1 MTNNPFVNNP
11 NSFNSEPIRKD
22 NGVSD
27 TDLLKLM
34 DILTLHEASALIA
47 GVSPNKVSFYDGN
60 NEGGYYLNVNIYD
73 PANAQDVFSISLK
86 AMIHAIKAGLLKANV
101 AVNVFNGFSYQL
113 TKESLQADWIATNG
127 IDEAETTVAREDL
140 KDWLEKR
147 GVFPTMLFPN
157 GKKDDYM
164 NPQHDNYSPK
174 LAVCVRAWEVA
185 QNGIP
190 HGKTTKQFIIDW
202 ITEHGKEYGLEVT
215 GKSNIEHLA
224 TIPNWDITGG
234 KVRTNL
240 TPHNEPLNDQKEIA
254 ENLATVHQKLAVNLP
269 SNTPA
274 KADDDVPF

>member
-47 GVSPNKVSFYDGN
+47 GCSPNQVRGNWDN
-60 NEGGYYLNVNIYD
+60 NEIYYYLHTNIDD

-86 AMIHAIKAGLLKANV
+86 AMIQAIKAGILKANIV
-101 AVNVFNGFSYQL
+101 VSVSNGGYQTV
-113 TKESLQADWIATNG
+113 TKASLQSDWIATHG